1 MPMAPTQ
8 AAQKIGV
15 SRRTLMRA
23 IERLEI
29 KAYRDNRNRWKIDPE
44 DLDKWADAHW
54 APSGHT
60 PVDMPTSPTS
70 APTMQDVEIERLR
83 GEVRVERALREA
95 AEVERDRWR
104 GMAETLA
111 ATKPN
116 TRRWWPWK

>member
-44 DLDKWADAHW
+44 DLDKWAGAHW

-60 PVDMPTSPTS
+60 QVDIPTSPTS
-70 APTMQDVEIERLR
+70 APTTQDVEIERLR

-111 ATKPN
+111 ATMPK